1 MAVYAIGAYYSR
13 RGDVS
18 EEFVKNGVACI
29 GYSEERA
36 PGLYEQLSKIKAGDV
51 IFIKSWVPQSGL
63 HIKAVGIVV
72 NPHVCPHETLGSCIG
87 VRWAWSGEWVTVG
100 KLADRG
106 DNLRVGTLYE
116 EFNPKVVRCV
126 VDLLVPPGRLLA
138 SWGRGDRGAKRRSR
152 ARGSR
157 DSSKAWVILRR
168 LPRAAVGRPDAGGL
182 EALDERQVLA
192 LASAASPEALAAG

>member
-87 VRWAWSGEWVTVG
+87 VRWAWSGEWVTG
-100 KLADRG
+100 RLADRG

-116 EFNPKVVRCV
+116 EFNPKVVRRCR
-126 VDLLVPPGRLLA
+126 PWFPAGGLLA
-138 SWGRGDRGAKRRSR
+138 SWGRGDRGAKRRFR
-152 ARGSR
+152 VREGSR